1 MTPKNVEKYIY
12 VLNEKKKTERKIK
25 WKTSRF
31 LFQGCFCKKKS
42 YTHIYLNGG
51 FNCINN
57 KTSFFPHEFITFFLI
72 QKNFLFFTCTE
83 ADSMGLLEIEFN
95 RTDILLFS
103 FSGILII
110 AILLSVASNSSH
122 RISNVITEVCFFA
135 YLTQY
140 HHTLRAVSSWYWASF
155 SEEWSK

>member
-1 MTPKNVEKYIY
+1 M
-12 VLNEKKKTERKIK
+12 LNEKKKLKGKSSEKHQDFFFK
-25 WKTSRF
+25 GASA
-31 LFQGCFCKKKS
+31 KKS

-140 HHTLRAVSSWYWASF
+140 HHTLRAVSS
-155 SEEWSK
+155 